1 VVSKKVVPKP
11 MTQQMTRQMTRGDI
25 VLADLAPTVGSE
37 ADKRRPVVIVSNNGA
52 NRAAQESGRGV
63 ITVIPLTSQVAT
75 VHLFQVLITAAE
87 SGLRVDS
94 KVQTEQI
101 SSISPARIST
111 FLGRVPDHRMTDVEQ
126 ALRYQLDL

>member
-1 VVSKKVVPKP
+1 VVVSKKVVPKP
-11 MTQQMTRQMTRGDI
+11 MTQQMTRGDI

-37 ADKRRPVVIVSNNGA
+37 ADKRRPVLIVSNNGA

-111 FLGRVPDHRMTDVEQ
+111 ILGRVPDHRMTDVEQ

>member
-1 VVSKKVVPKP
+1 VVSNKVVPKP
-11 MTQQMTRQMTRGDI
+11 MTRQVTRGDI

-37 ADKRRPVVIVSNNGA
+37 ADTRRPVVIVSNNGA